1 MGRIPPVERCALTG
15 GLTMESAALWYYFLA
30 EEADF
35 EGDIEKCKKVL
46 QRAEDLTNAP
56 QGYIHSKYLEDEI
69 KKWKVNT

>member
-1 MGRIPPVERCALTG
+1 MGRIPPIERCPLTG
-15 GLTMESAALWYYFLA
+15 GLKLSSAKLWYFFLA

-35 EGDIEKCKKVL
+35 EGDIEKCKKFL

-69 KKWKVNT
+69 AKFKR